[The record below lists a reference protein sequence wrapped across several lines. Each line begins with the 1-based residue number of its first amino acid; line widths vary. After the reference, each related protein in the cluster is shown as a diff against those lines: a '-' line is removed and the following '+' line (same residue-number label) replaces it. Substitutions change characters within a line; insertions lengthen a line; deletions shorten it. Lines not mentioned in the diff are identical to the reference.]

1 MRALLVCVA
10 VLSARPL
17 CADGSAAPP
26 NPARRKLLLDR
37 LCHELG
43 RGRAKHRI
51 TILGFLFEWKNFVP
65 YFMKAQDA
73 MIADNKVD
81 LPRQLTKLRKFID
94 SYGNLR
100 REELEDALK
109 DQLDAEARSAKTLW
123 SPDRHTSCP
132 TLAKIGEPDDACSSV
147 VDAELCRR
155 LRDNVVSGSM
165 SINISDTESRGL
177 VQFVTCI
184 VHRLRESPFNLNDE
198 IVTSKLGKP
207 ILPESD
213 MVVKLYGSYLKL
225 FWIAI
230 HAFLIVMLRGGASWC
245 DVARTLFARPSLW
258 RVACLCP
265 FAGIQVAA
273 MGCLPQQLLKSQ
285 YGTFLAVLP
294 PEGAQLIMMP
304 ILSMM
309 LLCSVGSF
317 IFISFLDHVRVRVV
331 EDLFRRFRRGS
342 ETTDRIVNGNL
353 YGALLCGAFLWLFS
367 ESLSFPEYL
376 VFMYLQCYKTGA
388 GAPGQWR
395 PYVVG
400 AIAVRGLFSD
410 GFITIGIPLAA
421 AYWYILGADR
431 EIFDADREIF
441 DADYV
446 GWCGAFLFVVLAGT
460 SRGGTSKSDFVYQ
473 VVGAVG
479 LLLFANTVGHDLVQ
493 AQESLDTGKRQRK
506 TAARDRKAAVA
517 ARREAEAEQRRRAAE
532 EKAATAER
540 NRLAAEAK
548 AAESERKL
556 RAARNEAALARARK
570 AREEQEARERDA
582 RAAALAREEAAAAW
596 SAKAV
601 EDEQQRLA
609 AEAKAAESERK
620 LRAAEEKAAEEKR
633 RRELAAAEDERRRL
647 AAEAKA
653 ALAEKKLRA
662 AQKKAEEEIRRRE
675 AAAAAEAERERRAAA
690 KIAEYEQR
698 RAAEAARAHEETK
711 GETVVEGADPV
722 VAVFLASLDLSEL
735 LPRFV
740 EESVDADVL
749 PCLTAEDLAAMG
761 VRTVSDSASPPR
773 HRDEFS
779 FPRRGPRARSWRA
792 SSARS
797 SARRSSSRRTTS
809 TTPRCTRPR
818 SKRRWRTIGRRCGPA
833 RKSDFTRVRLT
844 G

>member
-10 VLSARPL
+10 VLCARPL
-17 CADGSAAPP
+17 RADESAAPP

-37 LCHELG
+37 FYHEVNRVPPKG
-43 RGRAKHRI
+43 RRM
-51 TILGFLFEWKNFVP
+51 ILGFLFEWKNFTGAEKQERP
-65 YFMKAQDA
+65 MSARFEK
-73 MIADNKVD
+73 MIDK
-81 LPRQLTKLRKFID
+81 
-94 SYGNLR
+94 YGNVNKEVLG
-100 REELEDALK
+100 DVLK
-109 DQLDAEARSAKTLW
+109 EQLDAEARSAKTMW
-123 SPDRHTSCP
+123 SPDHHTWCP
-132 TLAKIGEPDDACSSV
+132 MLVKASDPDDACSSV
-147 VDAELCRR
+147 VDAELCQR
-155 LRDNVVSGSM
+155 LRDVIVPGSWGSYLSG
-165 SINISDTESRGL
+165 TESRGL
-177 VQFVTCI
+177 VQFVTCLL
-184 VHRLRESPFNLNDE
+184 HRMKHENGFADDLSLRLLKPPDIDWPLEHVLQFY
-198 IVTSKLGKP
+198 TSF
-207 ILPESD
+207 I
-213 MVVKLYGSYLKL
+213 
-225 FWIAI
+225 FWIAVP
-230 HAFLIVMLRGGASWC
+230 ALVIVMLRDGASWSET
-245 DVARTLFARPSLW
+245 AWTLFVKSYPW
-258 RVACLCP
+258 RTTYLCAVVAVSIP
-265 FAGIQVAA
+265 FLVAFIDY
-273 MGCLPQQLLKSQ
+273 MKRT
-285 YGTFLAVLP
+285 Y
-294 PEGAQLIMMP
+294 EP
-304 ILSMM
+304 ILSLFPSQPDYTRTSLYGSMM
-309 LLCSVGSF
+309 IFPVGLVF
-317 IFISFLDHVRVRVV
+317 VRILWNYVTFQAAS
-331 EDLFRRFRRGS
+331 ELFRRFRRGS
-342 ETTDRIVNGNL
+342 ETANGHL
-353 YGALLCGAFLWLFS
+353 YGALLCGAFVWWY
-367 ESLSFPEYL
+367 SLSLPGA
-376 VFMYLQCYKTGA
+376 VFFTYLQCCKTGA
-388 GAPGQWR
+388 GVRRQWR
-395 PYVVG
+395 PYVTG
-400 AIAVRGLFSD
+400 AIAVRGVFSD
-410 GFITIGIPLAA
+410 GPIIFGILLPA
-421 AYWYILGADR
+421 AYWYMLD
-431 EIFDADREIF
+431 EEPELF

-446 GWCGAFLFVVLAGT
+446 GWCVASLVVLLANTPRGGMSKSELVYHVVGVVGLWLFV
-460 SRGGTSKSDFVYQ
+460 
-473 VVGAVG
+473 
-479 LLLFANTVGHDLVQ
+479 NTVGHDLVQ
-493 AQESLDTGKRQRK
+493 AQESLRQRI

-532 EKAATAER
+532 EKAAKAER

-556 RAARNEAALARARK
+556 REARNEAALARARK
-570 AREEQEARERDA
+570 AREEQEAREREKRDA
-582 RAAALAREEAAAAW
+582 RAAALAREKAAAAW

-620 LRAAEEKAAEEKR
+620 LRAAEAKAAEEKR

-662 AQKKAEEEIRRRE
+662 AQKKAAEEIRRRE

-773 HRDEFS
+773 HRRDEFS

-809 TTPRCTRPR
+809 MTPRCTRPR

>member
-10 VLSARPL
+10 VLCARPL
-17 CADGSAAPP
+17 RADGSAAPP

-43 RGRAKHRI
+43 RGRAGQRI
-51 TILGFLFEWKNFVP
+51 SILGFLFEWKNFVP
-65 YFMKAQDA
+65 YLMKAEDD
-73 MIADNKVD
+73 MIADNKVN
-81 LPRQLTKLRKFID
+81 LPRQLTKLRKLID

-123 SPDRHTSCP
+123 SPDRQTSCP

-184 VHRLRESPFNLNDE
+184 VHRLREGPFNLKDE

-207 ILPESD
+207 ILPMSD

-273 MGCLPQQLLKSQ
+273 MGTLPQQLLKSQ

-294 PEGAQLIMMP
+294 PEGAQLITMP

-395 PYVVG
+395 QCVVG
-400 AIAVRGLFSD
+400 AIAVRSLFSD
-410 GFITIGIPLAA
+410 GFKTIGIPLAA
-421 AYWYILGADR
+421 AYWYMLD
-431 EIFDADREIF
+431 EEPEFF

-446 GWCGAFLFVVLAGT
+446 GWCVASLVVLLAGT
-460 SRGGTSKSDFVYQ
+460 PRGGTFKSGLVYP

-479 LLLFANTVGHDLVQ
+479 LWLFAYTVGHDLVK
-493 AQESLDTGKRQRK
+493 AQESLDSGKRQRK

-517 ARREAEAEQRRRAAE
+517 ARREAEAEQRRRLAE
-532 EKAATAER
+532 EKAAKAER

-556 RAARNEAALARARK
+556 REARNEAALARARK
-570 AREEQEARERDA
+570 AREEQEAREREKRDA

-620 LRAAEEKAAEEKR
+620 LRAAEAKAAEEKR

-662 AQKKAEEEIRRRE
+662 AQKKAAEEIRRRE

-779 FPRRGPRARSWRA
+779 FPRRGRRARSWRA

-833 RKSDFTRVRLT
+833 RELNFTVRLT